1 MPAHLTKTRPLRVAN
16 DRHSPSYGS
25 HLRLDRTRFGALL
38 VLMALAWWALPPLL
52 KSQIESR
59 GCAALGS

>member
-1 MPAHLTKTRPLRVAN
+1 MTLARGLRWLAIAA
-16 DRHSPSYGS
+16 
-25 HLRLDRTRFGALL
+25 GALL

-59 GCAALGS
+59 GSAALGRELRVGELSLAAP

>member
-1 MPAHLTKTRPLRVAN
+1 MTLARGLRWLAIAA
-16 DRHSPSYGS
+16 
-25 HLRLDRTRFGALL
+25 GALL

-59 GCAALGS
+59 SSAALGRARRVGELSLAAP